1 MPKKQLQKRIAACAE
16 EYAEHVLSFADSQR
30 LAAQPNDAL
39 FTVDRAGS
47 QTSKRRIAKQVADR
61 KSTSVNSIVSLTE
74 RKLVERAVAKLKH
87 QQEHTSVSATNTMTT
102 VAAAAAAAAA
112 TTRTHP
118 LNDLW
123 GEDVMAV
130 DVSSSSSNSSS
141 SRSSGRKRGAPA
153 GTAPGPRT
161 KKVTPAIGGQSYNP
175 SVEDH
180 QDALAEALALEIK
193 KREEERSTKGPI
205 DVTLSALT
213 QSVLVTDDSDDDDN
227 NNNNN
232 GGGGGI
238 DDDDEDRED
247 KEGSADSVKATKQR
261 VPEKLSKAQR
271 NKIKARKV
279 AEFESAQERVEK
291 AILKSIDDSAAI
303 LKSLDDEEKR
313 RADAKAFR
321 AAQRKD
327 ALEAGALT
335 REESVLVPLSDEL
348 RGSLR
353 TLLPKGCA
361 VKDQARA
368 MRSNGDLMAQDRR
381 KRKST
386 EKPHGS
392 KRIKWHAK
400 YKY

>member
-1 MPKKQLQKRIAACAE
+1 
-16 EYAEHVLSFADSQR
+16 
-30 LAAQPNDAL
+30 
-39 FTVDRAGS
+39 
-47 QTSKRRIAKQVADR
+47 
-61 KSTSVNSIVSLTE
+61 
-74 RKLVERAVAKLKH
+74 
-87 QQEHTSVSATNTMTT
+87 
-102 VAAAAAAAAA
+102 
-112 TTRTHP
+112 
-118 LNDLW
+118 
-123 GEDVMAV
+123 
-130 DVSSSSSNSSS
+130 
-141 SRSSGRKRGAPA
+141 
-153 GTAPGPRT
+153 
-161 KKVTPAIGGQSYNP
+161 VTPAIGGQSYNP

-227 NNNNN
+227 NNNNS

-238 DDDDEDRED
+238 DDDEDRED

>member
-1 MPKKQLQKRIAACAE
+1 MPKGKHQKRIAACAE
-16 EYAEHVLSFADSQR
+16 EYAEHVLSFSDTQR
-30 LAAQPNDAL
+30 LAAQPNEAL
-39 FTVDRAGS
+39 FTLDRAGS

-61 KSTSVNSIVSLTE
+61 KSAGVKSIVSLTE
-74 RKLVERAVAKLKH
+74 RKLVERAVAKLKQEE
-87 QQEHTSVSATNTMTT
+87 QQQQTTSTST
-102 VAAAAAAAAA
+102 AA
-112 TTRTHP
+112 TTTSTKKHE

-123 GEDVMAV
+123 AEDTSVLIV
-130 DVSSSSSNSSS
+130 NRSISDSSSSSSSS
-141 SRSSGRKRGAPA
+141 SSSGNRKRGVPVGAA
-153 GTAPGPRT
+153 AGPRK
-161 KKVTPAIGGQSYNP
+161 KKVIPAIAGQSYNP

-193 KREEERSTKGPI
+193 KREEELSTKGPV

-213 QSVLVTDDSDDDDN
+213 QSVLVTDESDEEDN
-227 NNNNN
+227 NNGDDND
-232 GGGGGI
+232 G
-238 DDDDEDRED
+238 DDD
-247 KEGSADSVKATKQR
+247 ADADCDGAKVTKQR
-261 VPEKLSKAQR
+261 VREKLSKAQR

-291 AILKSIDDSAAI
+291 SILKSIDDSAAI

-327 ALEAGALT
+327 ASEAGALT
-335 REESVLVPLSDEL
+335 REEAVLVPLSDEL